1 MPPGFRINVLEDAV
15 AEGSFTPVIGAACST
30 LDHEGEPRHQLG
42 DDIRAE
48 ASEMIPYLNEAERR
62 YLDELIDC
70 DKEMLAL
77 PPALPGT
84 DALIN
89 LRVALFRLDRAA
101 ALTFKRAVET
111 YNNRANKSCE
121 FLWKRRTSSTGL
133 SFPRL
138 LGDWHVPLQYSPT
151 KEALLKA
158 LDDAIRAAHAVSD
171 VRNTTWK
178 ERGLGAEAIVANLQS
193 FSTALSES
201 DESLTLID
209 LVWIGNLLWHS
220 LRFNL
225 QYYPT
230 SAELA
235 FQLSLCTTAASGSAR
250 GMPPLLAQ
258 AAQAASQSIE
268 NIKRWFS
275 FYAERRAESGFYRNL
290 AAWLQ
295 KRFNDSSTTNNPC
308 VDKGAPLPMVF
319 TTNYDCEIEA
329 ALDRLECSYHV
340 VMPVYLTWNKNH
352 SETRTP
358 KALWLTKTVKYD
370 GRRLQQLPWEYAGN
384 TEVSP
389 TNIDATNP
397 KQPRKQF
404 VGPILVKLH
413 GSPLEEL
420 PGPDEVGHI
429 PAWVE
434 SIIKD
439 DTLDSRYE
447 HRVTITEGDYLSDL
461 RREIPVWVQQ
471 ALQAR
476 RRRLFFLGQS
486 VSDWNIRLR
495 LADHINWAGRNDNAS
510 QSEAAEADQ
519 GPETARYR
527 RFAVNRS
534 TGFFDVAFMDDLG
547 IGQLLVDLEVVQKTV
562 SAALY

>member
-1 MPPGFRINVLEDAV
+1 MPPGFKIDVLEDAV
-15 AEGSFTPVIGAACST
+15 ANGTFTPVIGAACST

-48 ASEMIPYLNEAERR
+48 AAEMIPYLNEAERR

-70 DKEMLAL
+70 DTEMLAL
-77 PPALPGT
+77 PSASPGN

-138 LGDWHVPLQYSPT
+138 IGDWHVPLQYSSM
-151 KEALLKA
+151 KEPLLKA

-178 ERGLGAEAIVANLQS
+178 ERGLGAEAIIANLQS
-193 FSTALSES
+193 VSTALSES
-201 DESLTLID
+201 DESLTLLD

-308 VDKGAPLPMVF
+308 LDKGAPLPMVF

-329 ALDRLECSYHV
+329 ALDQLGCSYHV
-340 VMPVYLTWNKNH
+340 VMPVYITHKNY
-352 SETRTP
+352 SETRTNKP
-358 KALWLTKTVKYD
+358 LWLTKTVKYD
-370 GRRLQQLPWEYAGN
+370 GHRLRELPWEYAGN
-384 TEVSP
+384 TELSK
-389 TNIDATNP
+389 TNSDSANP
-397 KQPRKQF
+397 EQPRKAF
-404 VGPILVKLH
+404 VGPIVVKLH
-413 GSPLEEL
+413 GSPLEDL
-420 PGPDEVGHI
+420 PGRNEVVSIPD
-429 PAWVE
+429 WVK
-434 SIIKD
+434 SIISED
-439 DTLDSRYE
+439 ALDSRYE
-447 HRVTITEGDYLSDL
+447 HRVTLTEGDYLSDL
-461 RREIPVWVQQ
+461 RREIPVWVQK
-471 ALQAR
+471 ALRTR

-495 LADHINWAGRNDNAS
+495 LADHINWAGRNDNAAL
-510 QSEAAEADQ
+510 SEAATAEP
-519 GPETARYR
+519 GPEPARYR

-547 IGQLLVDLEVVQKTV
+547 IGQLLVDLEVVQRTV